1 MKAEQVYE
9 LMTNPTVPALVRDK
23 LQTALSL
30 LRVKHEGH
38 VEVNRF
44 ELDMIARS
52 LKVKP
57 HKCSGY
63 TFIRIYDETCNGVDI
78 QTRTY
83 NSIFEPLIKTFG
95 K

>member
-1 MKAEQVYE
+1 MTTEKVYE
-9 LMTNPTVPALVRDK
+9 ILKDTKVPAIVRNK
-23 LQTALSL
+23 LQLAIST
-30 LRVKHEGH
+30 LRVNGGGH
-38 VEVNRF
+38 VSVTRE
-44 ELDMIARS
+44 ELDMIART
-52 LKVKP
+52 LQVKP
-57 HKCSGY
+57 TKCSQY

>member
-1 MKAEQVYE
+1 MKAQQVYE

-30 LRVKHEGH
+30 LRVNHEGH
-38 VEVNRF
+38 VNVNGF
-44 ELDMIARS
+44 ELDMIAKA

-63 TFIRIYDETCNGVDI
+63 TFIRIYDELDNGVDI
-78 QTRTY
+78 QTRTFDY
-83 NSIFEPLIKTFG
+83 IAEALNVF
-95 K
+95 